1 MKKHYTVSAAI
12 IVENKKILCVQ
23 RNKGKYDY
31 ISYKYE
37 FPGGKLEEGENEEDA
52 LKREISEELNLEIDV
67 IEKFELIE
75 ELVANYSMVT
85 CGGQSSAPLLY
96 AFAAHASGISEV
108 EVSSSIAALSAGP
121 ATRRNIDE
129 YQDSSFLIF
138 RLSCD

>member
-37 FPGGKLEEGENEEDA
+37 FPGGKLEEGEKEEDA

-67 IEKFELIE
+67 AEKFLVVTHEYLDFNLTMHSYLCKANTEKLVLKEHIDAKWLNKDELIE
-75 ELVANYSMVT
+75 LDWAAADLPIVSKLINTNHEL
-85 CGGQSSAPLLY
+85 
-96 AFAAHASGISEV
+96 F
-108 EVSSSIAALSAGP
+108 
-121 ATRRNIDE
+121 
-129 YQDSSFLIF
+129 
-138 RLSCD
+138 

>member
-37 FPGGKLEEGENEEDA
+37 FPGGKLEIGENEEDA

-67 IEKFELIE
+67 AEKFLVVIHEYLDFDLIMHSYLCKANTEKLVLKEHIDAKWLHKNELIE
-75 ELVANYSMVT
+75 LDWAAADLPIVSKLINTNHEL
-85 CGGQSSAPLLY
+85 
-96 AFAAHASGISEV
+96 F
-108 EVSSSIAALSAGP
+108 
-121 ATRRNIDE
+121 
-129 YQDSSFLIF
+129 
-138 RLSCD
+138 

>member
-52 LKREISEELNLEIDV
+52 LKREISEELNLKIEV
-67 IEKFELIE
+67 AEKFLIVTHEYLDVNLTMHSYLCKANTEKLVLKEHIDAKWLYKNELIE
-75 ELVANYSMVT
+75 LDWAAADLPIVSKVINTNHEL
-85 CGGQSSAPLLY
+85 
-96 AFAAHASGISEV
+96 F
-108 EVSSSIAALSAGP
+108 
-121 ATRRNIDE
+121 
-129 YQDSSFLIF
+129 
-138 RLSCD
+138 

>member
-37 FPGGKLEEGENEEDA
+37 FPGGKLEECENEEDA

-67 IEKFELIE
+67 AENFLVVTHEYLDFDLTMHSYLCKANTEKLVLKEHIDAKWLYKNELIE
-75 ELVANYSMVT
+75 LDWAAADLPIVSKLINTNHEL
-85 CGGQSSAPLLY
+85 
-96 AFAAHASGISEV
+96 F
-108 EVSSSIAALSAGP
+108 
-121 ATRRNIDE
+121 
-129 YQDSSFLIF
+129 
-138 RLSCD
+138 

>member
-67 IEKFELIE
+67 AENFLLVTHEYLDFDLTMHSYLCKANTEKLVLKEHIDAKWLYKNELIE
-75 ELVANYSMVT
+75 LDWAAADLPIVSKLINTNHEL
-85 CGGQSSAPLLY
+85 
-96 AFAAHASGISEV
+96 F
-108 EVSSSIAALSAGP
+108 
-121 ATRRNIDE
+121 
-129 YQDSSFLIF
+129 
-138 RLSCD
+138 

>member
-37 FPGGKLEEGENEEDA
+37 FPGGKLEVGENEEDA

-67 IEKFELIE
+67 AEKFLVVTHEYLDFDLTMHSYLCKANTEELVLKEHIDAKWLYKNELIE
-75 ELVANYSMVT
+75 LDWAAADLPIVSKLINTNHEL
-85 CGGQSSAPLLY
+85 
-96 AFAAHASGISEV
+96 F
-108 EVSSSIAALSAGP
+108 
-121 ATRRNIDE
+121 
-129 YQDSSFLIF
+129 
-138 RLSCD
+138 

>member
-67 IEKFELIE
+67 AENFLVVTHEYLDFDLTMHSYLCKANTEKLVLKEHIDAKWLFKNELIE
-75 ELVANYSMVT
+75 LDWAAADLPIVSK
-85 CGGQSSAPLLY
+85 LLNTDHDL
-96 AFAAHASGISEV
+96 F
-108 EVSSSIAALSAGP
+108 
-121 ATRRNIDE
+121 
-129 YQDSSFLIF
+129 
-138 RLSCD
+138 

>member
-37 FPGGKLEEGENEEDA
+37 FPGGKLEVGENEEDA

-67 IEKFELIE
+67 AENFLVVTHEYLDFDLTMHSYLCKANTEKLVLKEHIDAKWLHKNELIE
-75 ELVANYSMVT
+75 LDWAAADLPIVSKLINTNHEL
-85 CGGQSSAPLLY
+85 
-96 AFAAHASGISEV
+96 F
-108 EVSSSIAALSAGP
+108 
-121 ATRRNIDE
+121 
-129 YQDSSFLIF
+129 
-138 RLSCD
+138 

>member
-52 LKREISEELNLEIDV
+52 LKREIAEELNLEIDV
-67 IEKFELIE
+67 AEKFLVVTHEYLDFDLTMHSYLCKANTEKLVLKEHIDAKWLFKNELIE
-75 ELVANYSMVT
+75 LDWAAADLPIVSKLINTNHEL
-85 CGGQSSAPLLY
+85 
-96 AFAAHASGISEV
+96 F
-108 EVSSSIAALSAGP
+108 
-121 ATRRNIDE
+121 
-129 YQDSSFLIF
+129 
-138 RLSCD
+138 

>member
-67 IEKFELIE
+67 AEKFLVVTHQYLDFDLTMHSYLCKANTEKLVLKEHIDAKWLFKNELIE
-75 ELVANYSMVT
+75 LDWAAADLPIVSKLINTNHEL
-85 CGGQSSAPLLY
+85 
-96 AFAAHASGISEV
+96 F
-108 EVSSSIAALSAGP
+108 
-121 ATRRNIDE
+121 
-129 YQDSSFLIF
+129 
-138 RLSCD
+138 

>member
-37 FPGGKLEEGENEEDA
+37 FPGGKLEESENEEEA

-67 IEKFELIE
+67 AEKFLVVTHEYLDFNLTMHSFLCKANTEKLVLKEHIDAKWLCKSELIE
-75 ELVANYSMVT
+75 LDWAAADLPIVSKLINTNHEL
-85 CGGQSSAPLLY
+85 
-96 AFAAHASGISEV
+96 F
-108 EVSSSIAALSAGP
+108 
-121 ATRRNIDE
+121 
-129 YQDSSFLIF
+129 
-138 RLSCD
+138 

>member
-31 ISYKYE
+31 ISYKFE

-67 IEKFELIE
+67 AEKFLVVTHEYLDFNLTMHSYLCKANTEKLLLKEHIDAKWLNKNELIE
-75 ELVANYSMVT
+75 LDWAAADLPIVSKLINTNHEL
-85 CGGQSSAPLLY
+85 
-96 AFAAHASGISEV
+96 F
-108 EVSSSIAALSAGP
+108 
-121 ATRRNIDE
+121 
-129 YQDSSFLIF
+129 
-138 RLSCD
+138 

>member
-37 FPGGKLEEGENEEDA
+37 FPGGKLEIGENEEDA

-67 IEKFELIE
+67 AENFLVVTHEYLDFDLTMHSYLCKANTEKLVLKEHIDAKWLHKNELIE
-75 ELVANYSMVT
+75 LDWAAADLPIVSKLINTNHEL
-85 CGGQSSAPLLY
+85 
-96 AFAAHASGISEV
+96 F
-108 EVSSSIAALSAGP
+108 
-121 ATRRNIDE
+121 
-129 YQDSSFLIF
+129 
-138 RLSCD
+138 

>member
-52 LKREISEELNLEIDV
+52 LKREIGEELNLVIDV
-67 IEKFELIE
+67 AEKFLVVTHEYLDFNLTMHSYLCKANTEKLVLKEHINAKWLYKNELIE
-75 ELVANYSMVT
+75 LDWAAADLPIVSKLINTNHEL
-85 CGGQSSAPLLY
+85 
-96 AFAAHASGISEV
+96 F
-108 EVSSSIAALSAGP
+108 
-121 ATRRNIDE
+121 
-129 YQDSSFLIF
+129 
-138 RLSCD
+138 

>member
-67 IEKFELIE
+67 AEKFLVVIHEYLDFDLIMHSYLCKANTEKLVLKEHIDAKWLNKGELIKLDWAAADLPIVYKLINTNH
-75 ELVANYSMVT
+75 EL
-85 CGGQSSAPLLY
+85 
-96 AFAAHASGISEV
+96 F
-108 EVSSSIAALSAGP
+108 
-121 ATRRNIDE
+121 
-129 YQDSSFLIF
+129 
-138 RLSCD
+138 

>member
-52 LKREISEELNLEIDV
+52 LKREISEELNLQIDV
-67 IEKFELIE
+67 AEKFLVVTHEYLDFDLTMHSYLCKANTEKLVLKEHIDAKWLHKNELIE
-75 ELVANYSMVT
+75 LDWAAADLPIVSKLINTNHEL
-85 CGGQSSAPLLY
+85 
-96 AFAAHASGISEV
+96 F
-108 EVSSSIAALSAGP
+108 
-121 ATRRNIDE
+121 
-129 YQDSSFLIF
+129 
-138 RLSCD
+138 

>member
-67 IEKFELIE
+67 AEKFLIVTHEYLDFDLTMHSYLCKANTEKLVLKEHIDAKWLHKNELIE
-75 ELVANYSMVT
+75 LDWAAADLPIVSKLINTNHEL
-85 CGGQSSAPLLY
+85 
-96 AFAAHASGISEV
+96 F
-108 EVSSSIAALSAGP
+108 
-121 ATRRNIDE
+121 
-129 YQDSSFLIF
+129 
-138 RLSCD
+138 

>member
-52 LKREISEELNLEIDV
+52 LKREISEELNLDIDV
-67 IEKFELIE
+67 AEKFLVVTHEYLDFNITMHSYLCKANTDQLILKEHIDSKWLNKNELIE
-75 ELVANYSMVT
+75 LDWAAADLPIVSKLINTNHEL
-85 CGGQSSAPLLY
+85 
-96 AFAAHASGISEV
+96 F
-108 EVSSSIAALSAGP
+108 
-121 ATRRNIDE
+121 
-129 YQDSSFLIF
+129 
-138 RLSCD
+138 

>member
-52 LKREISEELNLEIDV
+52 LKREIAEELNLEIDV
-67 IEKFELIE
+67 AEKFLVVTHEYLDFDLTMHSYLCKANTEKLVLKEHIDAKWLYKNELIE
-75 ELVANYSMVT
+75 LDWAAADLPIVSKLINTNHEL
-85 CGGQSSAPLLY
+85 
-96 AFAAHASGISEV
+96 F
-108 EVSSSIAALSAGP
+108 
-121 ATRRNIDE
+121 
-129 YQDSSFLIF
+129 
-138 RLSCD
+138 

>member
-1 MKKHYTVSAAI
+1 MKKHYTISAAI

-67 IEKFELIE
+67 AENFLVVTHEYLDFDLTMHSYLCKANTEKLVLKEHIDAKWLYKNELIE
-75 ELVANYSMVT
+75 LDWAAADLPIVSKLINTNHEL
-85 CGGQSSAPLLY
+85 
-96 AFAAHASGISEV
+96 F
-108 EVSSSIAALSAGP
+108 
-121 ATRRNIDE
+121 
-129 YQDSSFLIF
+129 
-138 RLSCD
+138 

>member
-37 FPGGKLEEGENEEDA
+37 FPGGKLEVGENEEDA

-67 IEKFELIE
+67 AEKFLVVTHEYLDFDLTMHSYLCKANTVQLVLKEHIDAKWLYKNELIE
-75 ELVANYSMVT
+75 LDWAAADLPIVSKLMNTNHEL
-85 CGGQSSAPLLY
+85 
-96 AFAAHASGISEV
+96 F
-108 EVSSSIAALSAGP
+108 
-121 ATRRNIDE
+121 
-129 YQDSSFLIF
+129 
-138 RLSCD
+138 

>member
-52 LKREISEELNLEIDV
+52 LKREILEELNLKIDV
-67 IEKFELIE
+67 KEKFLVVTHEYLDFNLTMHSYLCKANTEQLVLKEHIDAKWLHKNELIE
-75 ELVANYSMVT
+75 LDWAAADLPIVSKLINTNHEL
-85 CGGQSSAPLLY
+85 
-96 AFAAHASGISEV
+96 F
-108 EVSSSIAALSAGP
+108 
-121 ATRRNIDE
+121 
-129 YQDSSFLIF
+129 
-138 RLSCD
+138 